1 MTSSLSDIIS
11 LDDELTTFPLE
22 VVWHLF
28 DENISQ
34 FKIKLDGGWAPF
46 SDASMI
52 PTIRVRFF

>member
-52 PTIRVRFF
+52 PNNY

>member
-28 DENISQ
+28 DEQ

-52 PTIRVRFF
+52 PNN